1 MIIYITDL
9 KSKKKKKNVNEENIS
24 FTIHK
29 KNYHF
34 YKFILYD
41 KLNFKE
47 WYETSL
53 SWQLCNMSQLAK

>member
-29 KNYHF
+29 KNYPT
-34 YKFILYD
+34 FI
-41 KLNFKE
+41 N
-47 WYETSL
+47 L
-53 SWQLCNMSQLAK
+53 SYMIN